1 MTLSPL
7 QEQRPYP
14 LPPARQLSKPRRLQ
28 KAVALR
34 GSQGPAGRGYS
45 ELGRVSSPPCNLGPP
60 PHASRDQL
68 KSLVEGGLPHGWEVS
83 ALPGRR
89 RPLAS
94 MWRGAGGGPGSPDSK
109 LGWTEL
115 FPTHMGRPV
124 SLPGWGLG
132 THGEPVSSHVPRT
145 SASPGEPWR
154 PPAPQGHVTPAW
166 AHGRRAP
173 HLSSYQELGQ
183 EGRSSMCRE
192 RPPLPGPCRGWGRA
206 CLSWALPGSWS
217 LRTKVTHTCPS
228 CPACPIPPGGPG
240 GRHQARSK
248 ATASTMMPYHR
259 IATHSG
265 MAMCLG

>member
-1 MTLSPL
+1 MAP
-7 QEQRPYP
+7 P
-14 LPPARQLSKPRRLQ
+14 LPVTWVPPHTPPGTNSSHWWREGCPT
-28 KAVALR
+28 
-34 GSQGPAGRGYS
+34 AGRSLPCLVDGGHW
-45 ELGRVSSPPCNLGPP
+45 LPCGAGR
-60 PHASRDQL
+60 
-68 KSLVEGGLPHGWEVS
+68 
-83 ALPGRR
+83 
-89 RPLAS
+89 
-94 MWRGAGGGPGSPDSK
+94 GGGPGSPDSK